1 MGVLQ
6 AREEF
11 SRSDVRRILKI
22 SENRLRSW
30 EDKGLC
36 ERQTEF
42 GFADLIALK
51 TLQKLRENRIPA
63 DRIKD
68 SLLALREKLTG
79 IQRPL
84 LELRIFSDGRK
95 VAVELPNGRMEALTG
110 QMLFNFEASSLDCV
124 EMLPKPTQLEKAG
137 RLRNAELWFRRGL
150 ELEEASAPMSESI
163 AAYRRAL
170 ELNPEA
176 AGAWVNL
183 GTLSYRQG
191 ELKEAEICYRQ
202 ALKISPDYALA
213 HFNLGNIC
221 EELDQLKEAVYHY
234 ETAIQRQSGYA
245 DAHYNLALVFERQ
258 REPMLAAKHW
268 RTYLKLDPTS
278 PWAGIARQ
286 QLRNL
291 LTIMPGGRSES
302 TPQTA
307 AGEPELVTNFL
318 PAK

>member
-1 MGVLQ
+1 MAVSQ
-6 AREEF
+6 AREEY
-11 SRSDVRRILKI
+11 SRADVRRILKI

-30 EDKGLC
+30 EERGLY
-36 ERQTEF
+36 ERLTEF

-68 SLLALREKLTG
+68 SLLALRGKLAD
-79 IQRPL
+79 IERPL
-84 LELRIFSDGRK
+84 WQLRTFRTAGAWRWSFPMAAWKDS
-95 VAVELPNGRMEALTG
+95 TG
-110 QMLFNFEASSLDCV
+110 QMLFNFEASSLNRV
-124 EMLPKPTQLEKAG
+124 EMLPKPTQLERAQ
-137 RLRNAELWFRRGL
+137 RLRDAELWFRRGL
-150 ELEEASAPMSESI
+150 EMEEAGASMAEAI
-163 AAYRRAL
+163 DAYRRAL
-170 ELNPEA
+170 ELNPDA

-191 ELKEAEICYRQ
+191 ELPEAETCYRQ
-202 ALKISPDYALA
+202 ALRISPNYALA

-221 EELDQLKEAVYHY
+221 EELDRLAEAVNHY
-234 ETAIQRQSGYA
+234 QIAIHLQGTYA

-258 REPMLAAKHW
+258 GELMLAAKHW

-291 LTIMPGGRSES
+291 VTIMPGGRSEGAG
-302 TPQTA
+302 TA
-307 AGEPELVTNFL
+307 PGEPALVTS
-318 PAK
+318 PPG

>member
-1 MGVLQ
+1 
-6 AREEF
+6 
-11 SRSDVRRILKI
+11 LKI

-30 EDKGLC
+30 EGRGLC
-36 ERQTEF
+36 ERRTEF

-79 IQRPL
+79 IKRPL
-84 LELRIFSDGRK
+84 WELKIFSDGRK
-95 VAVELPNGRMEALTG
+95 VAVELPSGRMEALTG
-110 QMLFNFEASSLDCV
+110 QMLFNFEAASLDCV
-124 EMLPKPTQLEKAG
+124 EMLPKPTQFEKAG
-137 RLRNAELWFRRGL
+137 KLRDAELWFRRGL
-150 ELEEASAPMSESI
+150 ELEEAGAPMAEAI

-202 ALKISPDYALA
+202 ALKISPNYALA

-221 EELDQLKEAVYHY
+221 EELDHLKEAVHHY
-234 ETAIQRQSGYA
+234 ETAIIRQSNYA

-258 REPMLAAKHW
+258 GEPMLAAKHW
-268 RTYLKLDPTS
+268 RTYLKLDPAS

-291 LTIMPGGRSES
+291 LTIMPGGRSEH
-302 TPQTA
+302 TPETA
-307 AGEPELVTNFL
+307 AGEPALVTNL
-318 PAK
+318 PLG